1 MLYESFLGNLLDH
14 IKNPK
19 KKIGYIGKKLQ
30 ELYDDPEFTIDERKK
45 IIFCGDKNQLPPI
58 FGKSKPALDKRT
70 FEEVGY
76 NVTTAELTTLIRH
89 KGNEIIQDIAN
100 ELERNPNKK
109 GLEHLRK
116 MNYDKTQFEII
127 PKDVDKIEQKF
138 VEYFQ
143 KNPLE
148 TKYIN
153 YTNQFVQSSI
163 C

>member
-1 MLYESFLGNLLDH
+1 M
-14 IKNPK
+14 
-19 KKIGYIGKKLQ
+19 
-30 ELYDDPEFTIDERKK
+30 
-45 IIFCGDKNQLPPI
+45 
-58 FGKSKPALDKRT
+58 
-70 FEEVGY
+70 GY

-143 KNPLE
+143 KIP
-148 TKYIN
+148 
-153 YTNQFVQSSI
+153 
-163 C
+163 

>member
-1 MLYESFLGNLLDH
+1 MILNL
-14 IKNPK
+14 
-19 KKIGYIGKKLQ
+19 Q
-30 ELYDDPEFTIDERKK
+30 SMREK

-127 PKDVDKIEQKF
+127 PKDVDKIE
-138 VEYFQ
+138 
-143 KNPLE
+143 
-148 TKYIN
+148 IN
-153 YTNQFVQSSI
+153 LLNNFKKI
-163 C
+163 P